1 MEEQT
6 RETTSLRQA
15 LSLTKEAVD
24 ELQVEN
30 SSLHSQ
36 LKEPISSTPFRPQ
49 APSLRDELAENG
61 IYSGLSPVSYINGTS
76 SDTSMEVNAESGNID
91 IITES
96 KSTFGDRIS
105 QSVSSLIYTFIHS
118 FMYLL

>member
-1 MEEQT
+1 M
-6 RETTSLRQA
+6 
-15 LSLTKEAVD
+15 
-24 ELQVEN
+24 EN

-61 IYSGLSPVSYINGTS
+61 IYSGLSPVSYINTTS
-76 SDTSMEVNAESGNID
+76 SDTSMDVGVDRD

-105 QSVSSLIYTFIHS
+105 QSVSSLI
-118 FMYLL
+118 MYSVCRLIFLL